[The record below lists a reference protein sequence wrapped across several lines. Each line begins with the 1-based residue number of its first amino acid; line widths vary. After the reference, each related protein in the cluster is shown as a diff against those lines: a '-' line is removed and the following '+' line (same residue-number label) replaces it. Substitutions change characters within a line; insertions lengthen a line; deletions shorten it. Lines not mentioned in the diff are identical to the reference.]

1 MSNIKTQMR
10 KRKMKEFLSSIYH
23 NKMALTGTV
32 ILSFIV
38 LVAIFGPMIVPFS
51 STDLGN
57 VNEMLLPPSSK
68 HWLGTDD
75 MGRDVL
81 ANLMSGARIS
91 LLIGIMATLLSM
103 GIGTLVGIT
112 SGYFGKTVDNLLMR
126 LTDFFLVI
134 PWLPLMMVL
143 AAILGTSIWN
153 IIFVIGITSWAST
166 ARVVRSQT
174 LSVKERQFVERTVSL
189 GAGSWHIMVRHILPN
204 VFPLIFANTVLV
216 AATAIVTETTLSFL
230 GLGDPTQA
238 SWGMMLHYAF
248 ESGAASSN
256 AYWYYLPPGLCVVL
270 VVLSFALM
278 GYAFDEIMNPKFK
291 ER

>member
-1 MSNIKTQMR
+1 MTGLKNEMR
-10 KRKMKEFLSSIYH
+10 KRKAKEFLSSIIH
-23 NKMALTGTV
+23 NKMALTGTL
-32 ILSFIV
+32 ILLFII
-38 LVAIFGPMIVPFS
+38 LVAIFGPIIVPFS

-57 VNEMLLPPSSK
+57 VEDMLLPPSAH

-91 LLIGIMATLLSM
+91 LLIGTMATLISM
-103 GIGTLVGIT
+103 VIGTLVGIA
-112 SGYFGKTVDNLLMR
+112 SGYFGKAVDNVLMR

-153 IIFVIGITSWAST
+153 IILVIGITSWAGT

-189 GAGSWHIMVRHILPN
+189 GAGSWHIMLRHILPN
-204 VFPLIFANTVLV
+204 VFPLIFANTVLI
-216 AATAIVTETTLSFL
+216 AATAILSETTLSFL
-230 GLGDPTQA
+230 GLGDPSRA

-256 AYWYYLPPGLCVVL
+256 AYWYYLPPGICVVL